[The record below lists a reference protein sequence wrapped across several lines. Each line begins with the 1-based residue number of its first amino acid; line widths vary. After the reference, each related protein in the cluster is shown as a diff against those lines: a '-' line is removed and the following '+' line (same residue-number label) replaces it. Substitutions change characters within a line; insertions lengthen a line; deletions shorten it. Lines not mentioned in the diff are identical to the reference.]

1 MTYDIVKEKRE
12 AIEAGERA
20 LRSLRQA
27 KSDLNSAR
35 GWGIYDL
42 LGGGMISTLIKHS
55 RMNNAEKNISD
66 AKWELQRFARELDDV
81 EDVTGVD
88 FGIGDLATFADFF
101 FDGMLADFYVQ
112 TKINNARAQVDE
124 AIRRVEYVILKLRQ

>member
-1 MTYDIVKEKRE
+1 MTYDIIREKRE

>member
-1 MTYDIVKEKRE
+1 M
-12 AIEAGERA
+12 
-20 LRSLRQA
+20 
-27 KSDLNSAR
+27 
-35 GWGIYDL
+35 
-42 LGGGMISTLIKHS
+42 
-55 RMNNAEKNISD
+55 
-66 AKWELQRFARELDDV
+66 QRFARELDDV

>member
-55 RMNNAEKNISD
+55 RMNNAEKNISV

>member
-55 RMNNAEKNISD
+55 RMNNAEKSISD

>member
-1 MTYDIVKEKRE
+1 MTYDIVREKQE

-35 GWGIYDL
+35 GWGIYDI

-55 RMNNAEKNISD
+55 RMHHAEENINQ
-66 AKWELQRFARELDDV
+66 AKWELQKFARELDDV
-81 EDVTGVD
+81 EDLTGAD

-124 AIRRVEYVILKLRQ
+124 AIRRVEYVIMRLRQ

>member
-1 MTYDIVKEKRE
+1 MTYDIVREKQE

-55 RMNNAEKNISD
+55 RMNHAEDNINQ
-66 AKWELQRFARELDDV
+66 AKWELQK
-81 EDVTGVD
+81 
-88 FGIGDLATFADFF
+88 FF
-101 FDGMLADFYVQ
+101 
-112 TKINNARAQVDE
+112 
-124 AIRRVEYVILKLRQ
+124 

>member
-1 MTYDIVKEKRE
+1 MTYDIVREKQE

-35 GWGIYDL
+35 GWGIYDI

-55 RMNNAEKNISD
+55 RMNHAEDNINQ
-66 AKWELQRFARELDDV
+66 AKWELQKFAKELDDV

-124 AIRRVEYVILKLRQ
+124 AIRRVEYVLIQLRL

>member
-1 MTYDIVKEKRE
+1 MTYDIVKEKQE
-12 AIEAGERA
+12 AIEAGEQA

-42 LGGGMISTLIKHS
+42 LGGGMLSTLIKHS
-55 RMNNAEKNISD
+55 RMNRAEENISQ
-66 AKWELQRFARELDDV
+66 AKLELSKFARELDDV
-81 EDVTGVD
+81 QDITGVD

-124 AIRRVEYVILKLRQ
+124 AIRRVEYVLQQLRR

>member
-1 MTYDIVKEKRE
+1 MTYDIVKEKQE

-27 KSDLNSAR
+27 KSDLNSAK

-42 LGGGMISTLIKHS
+42 LGGGMLSTLIKHS
-55 RMNNAEKNISD
+55 RMNRAEENISQ
-66 AKWELQRFARELDDV
+66 AKLELSKFARELDDV
-81 EDVTGVD
+81 QDITGVD

-124 AIRRVEYVILKLRQ
+124 AIRRVEYVLQQLRR